1 MLVQGRER
9 EPRIF
14 GRMAN
19 PRVNEQSV
27 AGLATTN
34 KQKQSAESKRTN
46 EVALLSLLSSFL
58 SPLSSFLAFAS
69 AL

>member
-46 EVALLSLLSSFL
+46 EVALLS
-58 SPLSSFLAFAS
+58 
-69 AL
+69 